1 MTIRYPT
8 QLEIKIAS
16 KINVVKG
23 AGITNK
29 IEMTNETWT
38 LPFDSYAVGSVD
50 VDTTIDLG
58 PLTAGMFTSD
68 TALEFTIGANTI
80 STKLFSYNGELTG
93 LTVTNPNAGIVTLEY
108 MLGTET
114 V

>member
-8 QLEIKIAS
+8 QLEIKISS
-16 KINVVKG
+16 KINVIKS

-38 LPFDSYAVGSVD
+38 LPFDTYAVGSVD
-50 VDTTIDLG
+50 VDTSIDLG
-58 PLTAGMFTSD
+58 PLTAGMFMCD
-68 TALEFTIGANTI
+68 VPLEFTINNNTLT
-80 STKLFSYNGELTG
+80 TKLFTYNGDLTT
-93 LTVTNPNAGIVTLEY
+93 LTVTNPNAGVVTLEY